1 MVLGSFQ
8 ESCGKDYLGYVF
20 AKVFFVKEIRI
31 HGRGGQGA
39 VTSSQ
44 VLAVAAFLDGKHSQA
59 FPNFGVERQGAP
71 VLAFARMADKEIH
84 VRSQVY
90 EPDYVIVLDPT
101 LMQAVD
107 VTAGLKPSGMLIVN
121 SNKDAKQLGIRG
133 KFITKTFDI
142 TKVAMEIIGKP
153 FVNIASL
160 GAFAALS
167 NEISLK
173 SLKKAVAE
181 AMEGK
186 GKMIELNQKA
196 CEKIYEG
203 CKNA

>member
-1 MVLGSFQ
+1 MMNI
-8 ESCGKDYLGYVF
+8 
-20 AKVFFVKEIRI
+20 KEIRI

-44 VLAVAAFLDGKHSQA
+44 VLAVAAFNDGKYSQA
-59 FPNFGVERQGAP
+59 FPSFGVERQGAP
-71 VLAFARMADKEIH
+71 VLAFARIADEEIH

-101 LMQAVD
+101 LIQAVD
-107 VTAGLKPSGMLIVN
+107 VTAGLKKGGMLIIN
-121 SNKDAKQLGIRG
+121 SNKKPSELGLKG
-133 KFITKTFDI
+133 KFIVKSFDI
-142 TKVAMEIIGKP
+142 TKVAMEVIGKP

-167 NEISLK
+167 NEISLE
-173 SLKKAVAE
+173 SLKKAVAV

-196 CEKIYEG
+196 CERVYKECKEG
-203 CKNA
+203 AK